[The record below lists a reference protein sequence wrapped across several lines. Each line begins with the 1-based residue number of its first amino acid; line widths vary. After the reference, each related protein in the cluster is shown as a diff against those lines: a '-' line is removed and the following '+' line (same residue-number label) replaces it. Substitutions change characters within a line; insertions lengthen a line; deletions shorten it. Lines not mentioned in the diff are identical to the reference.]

1 MVHLDFVCLH
11 NGCPKK
17 KIISVLNQTP
27 THEDVRESGSVVL
40 AFLSQAVDKD
50 ESSVSHFGRFVCRTK
65 HPA

>member
-1 MVHLDFVCLH
+1 MAVQ
-11 NGCPKK
+11 K